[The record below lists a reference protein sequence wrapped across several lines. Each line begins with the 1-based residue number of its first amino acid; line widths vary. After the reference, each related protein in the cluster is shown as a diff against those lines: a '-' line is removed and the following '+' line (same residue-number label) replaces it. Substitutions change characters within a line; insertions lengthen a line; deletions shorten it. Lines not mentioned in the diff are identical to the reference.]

1 MGFKD
6 YNAKMDEE
14 QLKGGS
20 KKVENLYNEYKDK
33 AEDEWRSELFK
44 YVAKQKENGTLDYE
58 NLSNMLNQIS
68 PFLNEQQKNK
78 MKDILNQIK

>member
-14 QLKGGS
+14 QLKEGS
-20 KKVENLYNEYKDK
+20 KKVENLYYEYKDK
-33 AEDEWRSELFK
+33 SEDELISELFK
-44 YVAKQKENGTLDYE
+44 YVAKQKENGTFDYE